1 MGRHAKL
8 AQEPEKYG
16 ITKLYEIQDEFSPS
30 LDFDC
35 IGMTKQELKEILN
48 ECKMRC
54 FKYYENP
61 LWMFLRFREW
71 LFLYVDKYG
80 LDWVSNYKVNLKEG

>member
-1 MGRHAKL
+1 M
-8 AQEPEKYG
+8 
-16 ITKLYEIQDEFSPS
+16 YEVQDEFSPS

-35 IGMTKQELKEILN
+35 IGMTKQELREILS
-48 ECKMRC
+48 ECKIRC
-54 FKYYENP
+54 FEHYKNP

-80 LDWVSNYKVNLKEG
+80 VDWVSNYNVVFNEA